1 MPHEYDQ
8 QSTVFFWLLFMPC
21 FVGLPTIYIVYVLVR
36 VWRKQFMPTKGKQ
49 RNLAIYF
56 FRLIVVFFVMWVP
69 SLFLMFISPS
79 FSSSW
84 VGFIGGCWSHLQGA
98 VSAFVS
104 IMKHDIGKS
113 FVEFVSCGKHTLK
126 TSGRSS
132 VGEGQ
137 VLINFKSLRFVPQQ
151 HDQIM
156 CPSSENL
163 DEAESTNAF
172 QQEGRNEGEDVGV
185 NDDRFDNEIPSSEQ
199 EQRQQEQGEEV
210 EGVVQPE
217 NTTATASVTS
227 TNSVTFTN

>member
-1 MPHEYDQ
+1 
-8 QSTVFFWLLFMPC
+8 MPC

-36 VWRKQFMPTKGKQ
+36 VWRKQLMPTKGKQ

-79 FSSSW
+79 FTSSW

-98 VSAFVS
+98 VSAFIS

-137 VLINFKSLRFVPQQ
+137 VLINFKSLRFVLQ
-151 HDQIM
+151 HQEQEHGQII
-156 CPSSENL
+156 CPSSEIME
-163 DEAESTNAF
+163 EAEPTNAF
-172 QQEGRNEGEDVGV
+172 QQGRNEGEDVGV
-185 NDDRFDNEIPSSEQ
+185 NDDRFDNEITSSEQ
-199 EQRQQEQGEEV
+199 EQQKQEHGEEV
-210 EGVVQPE
+210 EGVLCNLKIPLPQL
-217 NTTATASVTS
+217 
-227 TNSVTFTN
+227 